1 MPRGSCC
8 VILAAMAWPK
18 NHSADIARLNNRISE
33 LETALANERAARLED
48 KIETLKQMATIGE
61 DLGRAVS
68 GLRPRREPGEP
79 RVFGN
84 ARDFTQA
91 VEREEG
97 INVA

>member
-33 LETALANERAARLED
+33 LETALANERTARLED
-48 KIETLKQMATIGE
+48 KIEVLKKMALIGE

-68 GLRPRREPGEP
+68 GLRPRREPGD